1 MSYEALVAESF
12 RQRSALPFS
21 NENASHARV
30 IMKHILLSADKNV
43 ALFSDGLPAEVD
55 VDGKSVDVYD
65 WPELVE
71 AAESYLN
78 KSSESKLSI
87 KVRSPFIQATKAS
100 KKFIELANKFK
111 EQVSIEW
118 GKESKLPNFMA
129 NDQGALRIELKAHQ
143 AIACAFNPEAANSLL
158 AVHVTPN

>member
-12 RQRSALPFS
+12 RQKSALPFS

-30 IMKHILLSADKNV
+30 IMKHILLGADKNV
-43 ALFSDGLPAEVD
+43 ALFSDGLPADVD
-55 VDGKSVDVYD
+55 VDGKTIDVYD
-65 WPELVE
+65 WSELVE

-78 KSSESKLSI
+78 KSNDSKLSI
-87 KVRSPFIQATKAS
+87 KIRLSREEATKAS
-100 KKFIELANKFK
+100 QKFIELESKFQG
-111 EQVSIEW
+111 QVSIEW
-118 GKESKLPNFMA
+118 GKASKLPNFMA

-158 AVHVTPN
+158 AAQITSN